1 MHSLLPSAISVL
13 LVAYLL
19 SLPALSLQQ
28 QTDPPTNTGPDT
40 TTAAP
45 TTTTPKPLTYE
56 ACKEWFTALNGAWRI
71 EKGDNCTMETGK
83 NVELYVDLVHPYKS
97 KENIKFMEY
106 LNTLTIATIEQLN
119 DYWKEDDKPPVT
131 HCDATKGLLC
141 IGKEKIK
148 FCRDCSDDEVLKKN
162 KEVCANITG
171 IIQPKSSG
179 RDPRVPREAKG
190 K

>member
-28 QTDPPTNTGPDT
+28 QTDPPTTPD
-40 TTAAP
+40 P
-45 TTTTPKPLTYE
+45 HPLPETYDE
-56 ACKEWFTALNGAWRI
+56 WQKWFTALNGAWRK
-71 EKGDNCTMETGK
+71 EKGDNCTMEPGK
-83 NVELYVDLVHPYKS
+83 NVKLYVDLVYPYKS
-97 KENIKFMEY
+97 KENVTFTNY
-106 LNTLTIATIEQLN
+106 LNTLKMTTRGQL
-119 DYWKEDDKPPVT
+119 DLYWNEVPKPSETVET

-148 FCRDCSDDEVLKKN
+148 FCRDCSDDEELKKD
-162 KEVCANITG
+162 KDFKIVCANITG
-171 IIQPKSSG
+171 IIQPKPSG
-179 RDPRVPREAKG
+179 RDPRVPRETKG

>member
-13 LVAYLL
+13 LIAYLL

-28 QTDPPTNTGPDT
+28 DT
-40 TTAAP
+40 AT

-56 ACKEWFTALNGAWRI
+56 ACKEWFTALNGAWRK
-71 EKGDNCTMETGK
+71 EKGDNCTMEPGK

-97 KENIKFMEY
+97 KENSKFMEY
-106 LNTLTIATIEQLN
+106 LNTKKIAIKKDLN
-119 DYWKEDDKPPVT
+119 DYWNEDVKPPET

-141 IGKEKIK
+141 NGKEKIK
-148 FCRDCSDDEVLKKN
+148 FCRDCRDEEELKKN
-162 KEVCANITG
+162 ENKFREVCATITG
-171 IIQPKSSG
+171 IIQPEPSG